1 MTTFNRK
8 KIYLLVVS
16 RGINQLPEHKKKKQ
30 EISVTVL
37 MVLFLRVRIYGNVP
51 VNPAKHAGLF
61 YDFDRNICKIIIM
74 AHICS
79 SFEAKATLI
88 QVLFFFLYLNKCR
101 F

>member
-16 RGINQLPEHKKKKQ
+16 RGINQLPEYKKKQ

-88 QVLFFFLYLNKCR
+88 QVLFFF
-101 F
+101 FI